1 MVGQCLH
8 YILAQYSR
16 NQRTPL
22 FPPPLHKGGHRGVLK
37 KLTQKRNFYKV
48 ILYCAF
54 KSAKGIFNVSFSNN
68 NRLIITHV
76 FFLLPTSRPLYY
88 SLTRIGSILS
98 CATIRYAKR
107 KHANISSF
115 SKKGYPSNTSSIVEP
130 EASIPRICSTAI
142 RIPLITGFPLK
153 ISGLYVMR
161 SRRSSLF
168 T

>member
-1 MVGQCLH
+1 M
-8 YILAQYSR
+8 LAFQYR
-16 NQRTPL
+16 DDE
-22 FPPPLHKGGHRGVLK
+22 
-37 KLTQKRNFYKV
+37 
-48 ILYCAF
+48 
-54 KSAKGIFNVSFSNN
+54 
-68 NRLIITHV
+68 
-76 FFLLPTSRPLYY
+76 FLLIEVVIPLGFAQEYLPILLLWDEEFHYY

-168 T
+168 ISLAIHISFHIFNPKKLQTQMSIKFQIPIYFTP